1 MRRPPNYKTET
12 QPVRRMPLLAHAA
25 DAALGALNY
34 NTADKRLRRLQAQT
48 ALGPNRVDYKIFR
61 PPRSPG
67 SRRGASATVGGAQ
80 DRGASWG
87 DGAAAAVKP
96 LSPPGGEQL
105 VVAGVLKC
113 AS

>member
-1 MRRPPNYKTET
+1 MRRLPNYKTET
-12 QPVRRMPLLAHAA
+12 RPVRRMRLLAHAA

-87 DGAAAAVKP
+87 EGAAAAVKP
-96 LSPPGGEQL
+96 LSRRG
-105 VVAGVLKC
+105 
-113 AS
+113 ASNSSLLGC

>member
-1 MRRPPNYKTET
+1 MRRLPNYKTEAR
-12 QPVRRMPLLAHAA
+12 PVRRMRLLAHAA

-87 DGAAAAVKP
+87 EGAVAAVKP
-96 LSPPGGEQL
+96 LSPPGARDSSSLG
-105 VVAGVLKC
+105 C
-113 AS
+113 